1 MELSMS
7 ERRAVTKAIATRY
20 ARSDRAGKKQ
30 ILDELS
36 ATTGWHRDHARKA
49 LRQAL
54 VLKPVR
60 ARPPRPP
67 LYGEPVIE
75 ALQFCWAVQGTPCG
89 RLLAAALPDLVPR
102 LRRFKELRID
112 AGTAAQ
118 LLTIAPA
125 TIDRR
130 LKADRANLE
139 PRGRSHT
146 KPGTLLKDS
155 IQVRTWAEW
164 DDAVPGFVEID
175 LVGHEGGNN
184 QGEFCFTLD
193 ITDIATGWTETRSV
207 RNKAQKWVFAAIKD
221 ATAAFP
227 FPILGIDSDN
237 GSEFINWE
245 LFRWCEQEKLTFT
258 RSRSG
263 NKNDGAHV
271 EQKNWHVVRQTVGYH
286 RYDTPGELELLNRI
300 WALQRLLTNHFGPQ
314 QKLLTKT
321 RTGAKVT
328 KTYDAPA
335 TPFQRV
341 LADTGTVSKA
351 TKARLKRENRPLN
364 PAAIQRQIQA
374 LCAELL
380 TLTTAKQGPQKK
392 PAIRAKS
399 NESTN
404 QPRRAS

>member
-1 MELSMS
+1 MS

-20 ARSDRAGKKQ
+20 ARSDRAAKKLV
-30 ILDELS
+30 LDELC

-49 LRQAL
+49 LRLAL
-54 VLKPVR
+54 VPKPV
-60 ARPPRPP
+60 PPAAPRSP

-75 ALQFCWAVQGTPCG
+75 ALRFCWAVQGTPCG

-102 LRRFKELRID
+102 LRRFKELQID
-112 AGTAAQ
+112 DTTAAQ
-118 LLTIAPA
+118 LLRIAPA

-130 LKADRANLE
+130 LRPDRAKLA

-155 IQVRTWAEW
+155 IRVRTWAEW
-164 DDAVPGFVEID
+164 DDAVPGFVEVD
-175 LVGHEGGNN
+175 LVGHEGGNSS
-184 QGEFCFTLD
+184 GEFCFTLD

-221 ATAAFP
+221 ARAAFP

-237 GSEFINWE
+237 GSEFINRE
-245 LFRWCEQEKLTFT
+245 LLRWCEQENLTFT

-271 EQKNWHVVRQTVGYH
+271 EQKNWHIVRQTVGYH
-286 RYDTPGELELLNRI
+286 RYDTAAELELLNRI
-300 WALQRLLTNHFGPQ
+300 WALQRLLTNHFAPQ
-314 QKLLTKT
+314 QKLVAKV
-321 RTGAKVT
+321 RTGAKVS
-328 KTYDAPA
+328 KTYDRPA

-341 LADTGTVSKA
+341 LADTGTVSRDVK
-351 TKARLKRENRPLN
+351 TRLRRENKPLN
-364 PAAIQRQIQA
+364 PAGIQRQVQA
-374 LCAELL
+374 LSAELL
-380 TLTTAKQGPQKK
+380 TLTTAKQGTKPQ
-392 PAIRAKS
+392 PAIRAKP
-399 NESTN
+399 NDSTN

>member
-1 MELSMS
+1 MS
-7 ERRAVTKAIATRY
+7 ERRAVTKVIATRY
-20 ARSDRAGKKQ
+20 ARSDRAVKKQ
-30 ILDELS
+30 ILDELC

-54 VLKPVR
+54 VLR
-60 ARPPRPP
+60 AVLPRPTRPP

-75 ALQFCWAVQGTPCG
+75 ALRFCWAVQGTPCG

-112 AGTAAQ
+112 AATAAQ
-118 LLTIAPA
+118 LLTISPA

-130 LKADRANLE
+130 LKADRAKLE

-155 IQVRTWAEW
+155 IPVRTWAEW

-314 QKLLTKT
+314 QKLVAKV

-341 LADTGTVSKA
+341 LADTGTVTKA

-374 LCAELL
+374 LCTELL
-380 TLTTAKQGPQKK
+380 TLTTAKQAPKK
-392 PAIRAKS
+392 QPAIRAKS
-399 NESTN
+399 NDSTN

>member
-1 MELSMS
+1 MS

-20 ARSDRAGKKQ
+20 ARSDRAAKKLV
-30 ILDELS
+30 LDELC

-49 LRQAL
+49 LRLAL

-60 ARPPRPP
+60 SRAPRPP

-75 ALQFCWAVQGTPCG
+75 ALRFCWAVQGTPCG

-102 LRRFKELRID
+102 LRRFRELQIED
-112 AGTAAQ
+112 TTAAQ
-118 LLTIAPA
+118 LLAIAPA

-130 LKADRANLE
+130 LKPDRAKLD

-155 IQVRTWAEW
+155 IPMRTWAEW

-175 LVGHEGGNN
+175 LVGHEGGNSR
-184 QGEFCFTLD
+184 GEFCFTLD

-245 LFRWCEQEKLTFT
+245 LLTWCEQENLTFT

-271 EQKNWHVVRQTVGYH
+271 EQKDWHIVRQTVGYH
-286 RYDTPGELELLNRI
+286 RYDTAAELELLNRI
-300 WALQRLLTNHFGPQ
+300 WG
-314 QKLLTKT
+314 
-321 RTGAKVT
+321 
-328 KTYDAPA
+328 APA
-335 TPFQRV
+335 A
-341 LADTGTVSKA
+341 ADESFRAAVEAPGESPDRSEDQQNLRPARDSVSTRSGRHRHRLPGREDVATAGKQAPEPGRHPASDPGT
-351 TKARLKRENRPLN
+351 
-364 PAAIQRQIQA
+364 
-374 LCAELL
+374 
-380 TLTTAKQGPQKK
+380 
-392 PAIRAKS
+392 
-399 NESTN
+399 
-404 QPRRAS
+404 

>member
-1 MELSMS
+1 MS
-7 ERRAVTKAIATRY
+7 ERRAVTKVIATRY
-20 ARSDRAGKKQ
+20 ARADRAGKKQ
-30 ILDELS
+30 ILDELC

-60 ARPPRPP
+60 AREPRPP
-67 LYGEPVIE
+67 LYGDAVVE
-75 ALQFCWAVQGTPCG
+75 ALRFCWAVQGTPCG

-112 AGTAAQ
+112 ATTAAQ
-118 LLTIAPA
+118 LLKISPA

-130 LKADRANLE
+130 LKADRAKLE

-155 IQVRTWAEW
+155 IPVRTWAEW

-175 LVGHEGGNN
+175 LVGHEGGNSR
-184 QGEFCFTLD
+184 GEFCFTLD

-227 FPILGIDSDN
+227 FPFLGIDSDI

-245 LFRWCEQEKLTFT
+245 LLTWCEQENLTFT

-271 EQKNWHVVRQTVGYH
+271 EQKDWHIVRQTVGYH
-286 RYDTPGELELLNRI
+286 RYDTAAELELLNRI
-300 WALQRLLTNHFGPQ
+300 WG
-314 QKLLTKT
+314 
-321 RTGAKVT
+321 
-328 KTYDAPA
+328 APA
-335 TPFQRV
+335 AADESFRAAVEAPGESPDRSEDQQNLRPARDSVSTRSGRHRHRLPGREDVATAGKQAPEPIRHPASDPGTQRRTPDPDHRE
-341 LADTGTVSKA
+341 TVHQAPTRHPGK
-351 TKARLKRENRPLN
+351 TK
-364 PAAIQRQIQA
+364 
-374 LCAELL
+374 
-380 TLTTAKQGPQKK
+380 
-392 PAIRAKS
+392 
-399 NESTN
+399 
-404 QPRRAS
+404 